1 MSTEQHTAL
10 TRDALVR
17 ELALVHARARAA
29 EYLVREDPVAAQQAL
44 RGLTRSSGAV
54 FDAVRTAGGA
64 QPVGQVADAA
74 ALAALLRG
82 FRASGGTVRLA
93 AIGPEQQL
101 SPDAEAAV
109 RTLLSEVLAAVD
121 GAGALSVSLTWSPRH
136 LDLLVVLV
144 PARDARTGT
153 PALGIAA
160 AETPVRVPAAPVTA
174 DDLVRADGAVRT
186 AGGTLRVQT
195 PAAGGSV
202 VAAMLPLPAAVG
214 ARIGT

>member
-64 QPVGQVADAA
+64 RPVGQVADAA
-74 ALAALLRG
+74 ALAALLGG

-93 AIGPEQQL
+93 AVGPEQQL

-121 GAGALSVSLTWSPRH
+121 GPGALSVSLTWSPRH

-144 PARDARTGT
+144 PPRDARTGT
-153 PALGIAA
+153 
-160 AETPVRVPAAPVTA
+160 PVTA
-174 DDLVRADGAVRT
+174 DDLVRSDGAVRA
-186 AGGTLRVQT
+186 AGGTLRVAA

-202 VAAMLPLPAAVG
+202 VAAVLPLPAAVG

>member
-74 ALAALLRG
+74 ALAALLGG

-121 GAGALSVSLTWSPRH
+121 GPGALSVSLTWSPRH

-144 PARDARTGT
+144 PPRDARTGT
-153 PALGIAA
+153 PALGTAA
-160 AETPVRVPAAPVTA
+160 AETLVRVLAAPVTA
-174 DDLVRADGAVRT
+174 DDLVRSEAAVRA
-186 AGGTLRVQT
+186 AGGTLRVAT

-202 VAAMLPLPAAVG
+202 VAAVLPLPAAVG